1 MRQGRQK
8 CQTKA
13 KSIINDPSI
22 APYKILVEEDQYV
35 LVDGKD
41 IPQGYF
47 TSLDTII
54 KKISRTLLANKRE
67 EYNFSEFI
75 ESYNQTA
82 NKLLT
87 SFKNTSQDDLAKYN
101 SRLLLEEAGYNME
114 NEEVGNYYV
123 GDNF

>member
-1 MRQGRQK
+1 MRKGRQK
-8 CQTKA
+8 GQTKA

-22 APYKILVEEDQYV
+22 LPYKILVEEDQYV

-41 IPQGYF
+41 IPQGYY
-47 TSLDTII
+47 TSIEQI
-54 KKISRTLLANKRE
+54 VKKISRMLLANKRE

-87 SFKNTSQDDLAKYN
+87 SFKNT
-101 SRLLLEEAGYNME
+101 
-114 NEEVGNYYV
+114 
-123 GDNF
+123 